1 MGILSKAAKEAA
13 KARKA
18 RKEGELVEKKG
29 SIATKTTVTQTA
41 IKEAKTAN
49 AMDAMQRRI
58 DDLPEGNRKEA
69 FQNMLDR
76 QRAEFEAK
84 QAADVDRVQRK
95 QQQSARD
102 KKMKG
107 NVTLPPMPFKA
118 GGMPKKYNKG
128 GYANC
133 GASMKATQ
141 KSTKMA
147 YGGMARK
154 K

>member
-1 MGILSKAAKEAA
+1 MGILSKAAKAAA

-18 RKEGELVEKKG
+18 SKEAQLVEKKG

-58 DDLPEGNRKEA
+58 DDLPEGNRKKA
-69 FQNMLDR
+69 FQDMLDR

-107 NVTLPPMPFKA
+107 KVTLPPMPFNA
-118 GGMPKKYNKG
+118 GGMASRKGAFDMRKG
-128 GYANC
+128 G
-133 GASMKATQ
+133 MFK
-141 KSTKMA
+141 
-147 YGGMARK
+147 
-154 K
+154 